1 MSERQWQRL
10 DEMPY
15 MLGAPEASGIIRQQP
30 EDFQVDEILGFEPD
44 GEGEHWMLHIQKR
57 NSNTAWVAKQLARL
71 AGVPPRDTSYAGLK
85 DRHAVTTQ
93 WFSVWLP
100 GKEAPDWQQIN
111 SDEIKLLA
119 ATQHSKKLRRGTLQ
133 GNRFQLIVRQL
144 KGDQEALER
153 RLQQI
158 AKEGVPNYF
167 GDQRFG
173 HGYDNLAQASR
184 LFRGELTR
192 LSKHMRGLYLSATR
206 SQLFNQ
212 VLATRLADGSWNL
225 ALPGDQM
232 MLQGSHS
239 LFAVEEVDEALEQR
253 VAQLD
258 CHPTGAMW
266 GRGRVSSSL
275 QVEALENEVLAPFEE
290 WRDGLEWKGLKQDRR
305 PLRTKVA
312 DLSWQFSDETLQL
325 AFTLQAGS
333 YATMVLRELLQVE
346 VAVAAAE
353 S

>member
-1 MSERQWQRL
+1 MSERHWQML

-15 MLGAPEASGIIRQQP
+15 YLGRPEASGLIRQQP
-30 EDFQVDEILGFEPD
+30 EDFLVDEVLGFGPD
-44 GEGEHWMLHIQKR
+44 GEGEHWLLHIQKR
-57 NSNTAWVAKQLARL
+57 NSNTVWVAKQLARL
-71 AGVPPRDTSYAGLK
+71 AGVPPRDVGYAGLK

-100 GKEAPDWQQIN
+100 GREAPDWQQIN
-111 SDEIKLLA
+111 SDEIQLLA
-119 ATQHSKKLRRGTLQ
+119 ASPHSRKLRTGTLQ
-133 GNRFQLIVRQL
+133 GNRFQLIIRQL
-144 KGDQEALER
+144 KGER
-153 RLQQI
+153 VEIENRLKRI

-173 HGYDNLAQASR
+173 HDYDNLNQAGR

-192 LSKHMRGLYLSATR
+192 LSRHKRGLYLSASR

-212 VLATRLADGSWNL
+212 LLAARIQDGSWNK

-239 LFAVEEVDEALEQR
+239 LFAVDEVDEAIKQR
-253 VAQLD
+253 VSEFD
-258 CHPTGAMW
+258 IHPTGPMW
-266 GRGRVSSSL
+266 GRGRVTTHL

-290 WRDGLEWKGLKQDRR
+290 WRNGLEWKGLKQDRR
-305 PLRTKVA
+305 ALRVKVA
-312 DLSWQFSDETLQL
+312 DLSWVFGDEHLTL

-346 VAVAAAE
+346 VATVHE
-353 S
+353 

>member
-1 MSERQWQRL
+1 MSDREWQRL

-15 MLGAPEASGIIRQQP
+15 ILGVPQATGIIRQQP
-30 EDFQVDEILGFEPD
+30 EDFCVDEILGFEPD

-57 NSNTAWVAKQLARL
+57 GSNTMWVAKQLARL

-119 ATQHSKKLRRGTLQ
+119 ATPHSRKLRRGTLQ
-133 GNRFQLIVRQL
+133 GNRFQLTIRQL
-144 KGDQEALER
+144 NGDQAELEK
-153 RLQQI
+153 RLKHI
-158 AKEGVPNYF
+158 AEEGVPNYF

-173 HGYDNLAQASR
+173 HDYDNLTQAGR

-192 LSKHMRGLYLSATR
+192 LSKHLRGLYLSATR

-212 VLATRLADGSWNL
+212 LLAARINDGSWNK

-232 MLQGSHS
+232 MLQNSHS
-239 LFAVEEVDEALEQR
+239 IFAVDEVDETLEQR
-253 VAQLD
+253 VTALD
-258 CHPTGAMW
+258 CHPTGPMW

-275 QVEALENEVLAPFEE
+275 QVEALENQVLAPFEE

-305 PLRTKVA
+305 PLRVKVN
-312 DLSWQFSDETLQL
+312 DLTWQFGDDNLQL
-325 AFTLQAGS
+325 GFSLQAGS
-333 YATMVLRELLQVE
+333 YATMVLRELLLVE
-346 VAVAAAE
+346 VATE
-353 S
+353 HE

>member
-15 MLGAPEASGIIRQQP
+15 MLGAPEARGVIRQQP
-30 EDFQVDEILGFEPD
+30 EDFRVDEILGFEPD
-44 GEGEHWMLHIQKR
+44 GDGEHWMVHIQKR
-57 NSNTAWVAKQLARL
+57 NSNTAWVGKQLARL

-111 SDEIKLLA
+111 SEDIKLLA
-119 ATQHSKKLRRGTLQ
+119 ATPHSKKLRRGALQ

-144 KGDQEALER
+144 KGDREALEH

-173 HGYDNLAQASR
+173 HDYDNLTQASR

-192 LSKHMRGLYLSATR
+192 LSKHLRGLYLSAAR

-212 VLATRLADGSWNL
+212 LLAARINGGSWNR
-225 ALPGDQM
+225 ALLGEQM

-239 LFAVEEVDEALEQR
+239 LFAVDEVDADLQQR

-266 GRGRVSSSL
+266 GRGRVSSRQ
-275 QVEALENEVLAPFEE
+275 QVAALENEVLAPFEE

-305 PLRTKVA
+305 PLRVKVA
-312 DLSWQFSDETLQL
+312 DLSWEFDDESLQL

-333 YATMVLRELLQVE
+333 YATMVLRELLRIE
-346 VAVAAAE
+346 NAMDHE
-353 S
+353 

>member
-1 MSERQWQRL
+1 MSDRAWQRL

-15 MLGAPEASGIIRQQP
+15 LLGQPQATGIIRQQP
-30 EDFQVDEILGFEPD
+30 EDFLVDEILGFEPD

-57 NSNTAWVAKQLARL
+57 NSNTAWVGKQLARL

-119 ATQHSKKLRRGTLQ
+119 AIPHSRKLRTGTLQ
-133 GNRFQLIVRQL
+133 GNRFRLMIRQL
-144 KGDQEALER
+144 KGDKAELES
-153 RLQQI
+153 RLKRI

-167 GDQRFG
+167 GEQRFG
-173 HGYDNLAQASR
+173 HDYDNLTQASR

-192 LSKHMRGLYLSATR
+192 LSRHLRGLYLSATR

-212 VLATRLADGSWNL
+212 VVAARIDDGSWNR

-232 MLQGSHS
+232 MLQGCHS
-239 LFAVEEVDEALEQR
+239 LFAVETVDESLEQR
-253 VAQLD
+253 VEALD
-258 CHPTGAMW
+258 CHPTGPMW

-275 QVEALENEVLAPFEE
+275 EVEALENRLLAPFEE

-305 PLRTKVA
+305 PLRVKVG
-312 DLSWQFSDETLQL
+312 DLTWQFADEYLQL
-325 AFTLQAGS
+325 DFTLQAGS
-333 YATMVLRELLQVE
+333 YATMVLRELLRVE
-346 VAVAAAE
+346 VASAHE
-353 S
+353 